1 MRSMKILLTTALVCV
16 LMSLGSVAFAQQPAG
31 GSGPEVNPPG
41 IEGETI
47 TPQTE
52 DTSTESGTL
61 PFTGADVT
69 LFLVIGLSAI
79 GAGTIL
85 VRRTRRAES

>member
-1 MRSMKILLTTALVCV
+1 MRRMKIVMTAALVCV
-16 LMSLGSVAFAQQPAG
+16 LMSLSTVALAQPAG
-31 GSGPEVNPPG
+31 GSGPAVDTPG
-41 IEGETI
+41 ISGETI
-47 TPQTE
+47 TPQSR
-52 DTSTESGTL
+52 DTSTDSGTL

-85 VRRTRRAES
+85 VRRTRQSRS